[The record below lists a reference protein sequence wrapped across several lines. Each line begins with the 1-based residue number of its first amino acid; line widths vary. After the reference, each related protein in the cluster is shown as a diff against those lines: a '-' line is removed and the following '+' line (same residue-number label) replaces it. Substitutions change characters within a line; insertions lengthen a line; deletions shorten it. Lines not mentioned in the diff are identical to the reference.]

1 MKTVS
6 LIDTSTFETHM
17 DGLIGMMSIMAV
29 AQREELY
36 QRAWQD
42 IVKLVNTKDELDDDA
57 KQEFLVD
64 VEKRLKERVEG
75 FLESRKDR
83 WAKS

>member
-57 KQEFLVD
+57 KQEFLKD

-83 WAKS
+83 WKES

>member
-36 QRAWQD
+36 RKAWQD
-42 IVKLVNTKDELDDDA
+42 IVALVNTRGDLDLDA
-57 KQEFLVD
+57 KQEFLKD
-64 VEKRLKERVEG
+64 VEERLKERVEG

-83 WAKS
+83 WTES

>member
-1 MKTVS
+1 MKPVS

-42 IVKLVNTKDELDDDA
+42 IVKFVNTKDELDDDA
-57 KQEFLVD
+57 KQEFLKD

-83 WAKS
+83 WKES